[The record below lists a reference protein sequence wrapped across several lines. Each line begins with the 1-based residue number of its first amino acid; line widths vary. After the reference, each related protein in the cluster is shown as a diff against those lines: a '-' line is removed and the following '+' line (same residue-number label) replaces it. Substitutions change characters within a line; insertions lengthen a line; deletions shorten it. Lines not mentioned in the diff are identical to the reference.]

1 MPAAAKFAFELVVPA
16 ESRSSL
22 NMADYKKAY
31 EVEHRPRLIAQ
42 NIMELQNAQVEPDVW
57 KIEGL
62 DRREGCE
69 KFYLLPDGADTTMSA
84 VSS

>member
-1 MPAAAKFAFELVVPA
+1 MPAAAKIRVRIARSS

-31 EVEHRPRLIAQ
+31 DVELRPRLIAQ
-42 NIMELQNAQVEPDVW
+42 NIMKLQNAQVEPDVW

-62 DRREGCE
+62 DRREDCE
-69 KFYLLPDGADTTMSA
+69 KL
-84 VSS
+84 